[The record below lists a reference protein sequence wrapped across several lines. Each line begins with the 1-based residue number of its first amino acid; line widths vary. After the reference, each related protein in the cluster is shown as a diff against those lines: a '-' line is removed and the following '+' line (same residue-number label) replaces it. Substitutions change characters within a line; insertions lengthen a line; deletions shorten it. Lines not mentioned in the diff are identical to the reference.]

1 MDRNGAGGGGELG
14 CGVERSGQV
23 VSNQMHAHH
32 GRPADPPE
40 SRGSLMMIDSLAPA
54 TSVSSA
60 HLANSP
66 IGMGRP
72 SPLSARCSAHS
83 VDRHRVVCDGGIK
96 PRSKHLVNM
105 L

>member
-14 CGVERSGQV
+14 CGVARSGQV

-66 IGMGRP
+66 ISMGRP
-72 SPLSARCSAHS
+72 SPYLHGVPLIRSIDTAVVS
-83 VDRHRVVCDGGIK
+83 DRNIN
-96 PRSKHLVNM
+96 PRSKHL
-105 L
+105 